1 METLFD
7 LAQTTGGRIL
17 PQRWVKDAARTA
29 LGRIVTDSRQIESN
43 DVFWALSGPNYDGA
57 CFVHEAI
64 RRGAQGAVVSPLET
78 IPDEG
83 WILNVDDTQ
92 LALEQWAR

>member
-17 PQRWVKDAARTA
+17 PQRRVKDAARTA

-64 RRGAQGAVVSPLET
+64 RRGAQAPSFRPWKRSPT
-78 IPDEG
+78 RAG
-83 WILNVDDTQ
+83 S
-92 LALEQWAR
+92 